1 MILQVNGMIVDNAFT
16 EPPKV
21 ECVCATEKALGVT
34 DEIFKTKS
42 QQLNNRDY
50 CIKMIEGD

>member
-1 MILQVNGMIVDNAFT
+1 MIVDNAFT

-21 ECVCATEKALGVT
+21 ECVCAVEKTLGIAS
-34 DEIFKTKS
+34 EIFEKT
-42 QQLNNRDY
+42 NNKDY